1 MMTFERTASHGAT
14 NGETLPFIMSLR
26 LLDSKDTPIT
36 SQLAPFGQS
45 YDVSKSSATLHIFEL
60 VAVRKQSC
68 KLCGHF
74 KNTSLLKQTERISA

>member
-1 MMTFERTASHGAT
+1 MITFERTASHGAT

-45 YDVSKSSATLHIFEL
+45 YDVSKSSATPLALHVFEL
-60 VAVRKQSC
+60 VALGS
-68 KLCGHF
+68 
-74 KNTSLLKQTERISA
+74 SLASSLGISKIHPT